1 MIIKGKLVRAMR
13 ALIGYNLL
21 ALSRKTTNKV
31 FIKPE
36 GMSLKLTTSLSQRL
50 VLTPQLRQRIEMLQM
65 TTLELS
71 DLIQQQLLENPVL
84 EEVATQ
90 EEAREL
96 AEKILD
102 HLASADPGAAPDQP
116 QIEASEP
123 ELGSPSSNGSGDSE
137 VLSQTYAE
145 SDGDAERGDGEPL
158 ASADLSEDSVGD
170 ELVGEEAARDAF
182 EEIDFGR
189 EFQDYLDPG
198 YKTQEIEYKEKDAPT
213 FEQFLTRAPSLADHL
228 EWQLHMSPIEGDV
241 CDAAISVIGNLDA
254 DGRLNATNEE
264 IAAMGG
270 WTEEIV
276 EKARQAVMHLDPI
289 GCGARDVRE
298 CLLVQL
304 EVRGESDRLA
314 AGLIS
319 DHLSDLQQHKLPHLA
334 KQIGSDVDTLLSELQ
349 FIRTLDPYPG
359 RRYSSE
365 EPILI
370 SPEIYIEKLD
380 EGDEDYVIYFSD
392 DGSPRLRVSQQYQ
405 QMLGKSD
412 VSNET
417 KSFIREKMRSAVD
430 LLRNIEHR
438 RQTIYKV
445 VESIVHRQRDFLDKG
460 VQYIKPMMLKDIA
473 EDIGMH
479 LSTVSR
485 VVNRKYAHT
494 PQGVIE
500 LRRFFTEGMMNEDGE
515 EVSTRIIKLKIK
527 KLIEEEDSH
536 SPITDDQV
544 VKILIK
550 DGIKLS
556 RRTVAKYRDQM
567 SIPGSRERRAVV

>member
-1 MIIKGKLVRAMR
+1 
-13 ALIGYNLL
+13 
-21 ALSRKTTNKV
+21 
-31 FIKPE
+31 
-36 GMSLKLTTSLSQRL
+36 MSVKLTTNLSQRL

-71 DLIQQQLLENPVL
+71 ELIQQQMLENPVL
-84 EEVATQ
+84 EEVPSQ
-90 EEAREL
+90 EETHEL

-102 HLASADPGAAPDQP
+102 QLAGGDAGSSFDANPRDSLQDTNGTSAVTG
-116 QIEASEP
+116 
-123 ELGSPSSNGSGDSE
+123 
-137 VLSQTYAE
+137 
-145 SDGDAERGDGEPL
+145 GDAEGPDSISEYPTDVTGGDTSSVEGAEEFGADE
-158 ASADLSEDSVGD
+158 ASRDS
-170 ELVGEEAARDAF
+170 F

-198 YKTQEIEYKEKDAPT
+198 YKTQEFEYKEDAPT
-213 FEQFLTRAPSLADHL
+213 FEQFLTKPPSLSEHL
-228 EWQLHMSPIEGDV
+228 EWQLHMDCAEGDV
-241 CDAAISVIGNLDA
+241 CLAAECVIGNLDQ

-264 IAAMGG
+264 IAAAGG
-270 WTEEIV
+270 WSDEIV
-276 EKARQAVMHLDPI
+276 ERARAIVMPLEPV

-304 EVRGESDRLA
+304 EARGETERLA
-314 AGLIS
+314 VQLIRE
-319 DHLSDLQQHKLPHLA
+319 HLEELQQHRLPHLS
-334 KQIGSDVDTLLSELQ
+334 KQIGVDVETLSAELQ
-349 FIRTLDPYPG
+349 FIRTLDPFPG

-370 SPEIYIEKLD
+370 APEIYIEKL
-380 EGDEDYVIYFSD
+380 EDDDDYTIYFAD
-392 DGSPRLRVSQQYQ
+392 DGSPRLRVNPSYQNMLSQD
-405 QMLGKSD
+405 GTTK
-412 VSNET
+412 ET
-417 KSFIREKMRSAVD
+417 RNFIKEKMRSAID

-438 RQTIYKV
+438 RQTIYRV
-445 VESIVHRQRDFLDKG
+445 VESIVHRQREFLDKG

-515 EVSTRIIKLKIK
+515 EVSTRIIKLQIK

-536 SPITDDQV
+536 NPITDDQV
-544 VKILIK
+544 VKILAK

-567 SIPGSRERRAVV
+567 QIPGSRERRAVV

>member
-1 MIIKGKLVRAMR
+1 
-13 ALIGYNLL
+13 
-21 ALSRKTTNKV
+21 
-31 FIKPE
+31 
-36 GMSLKLTTSLSQRL
+36 MSLKLTTSLSQRL

-65 TTLELS
+65 TTLELT
-71 DLIQQQLLENPVL
+71 DLIQQQILENPVL

-90 EEAREL
+90 EEVGEL

-102 HLASADPGAAPDQP
+102 HLASADPGAAPDEP
-116 QIEASEP
+116 QRLEAAEP
-123 ELGSPSSNGSGDSE
+123 ELGSPSSNGSGDPEGVS
-137 VLSQTYAE
+137 TYAE
-145 SDGDAERGDGEPL
+145 IDGEGDSGVGEGHEI
-158 ASADLSEDSVGD
+158 AAADLSEDSVGD
-170 ELVGEEAARDAF
+170 EIVGEEGTRDAF

-198 YKTQEIEYKEKDAPT
+198 YKTQEIEYKEDAPT

-228 EWQLHMSPIEGDV
+228 EWQLHMSPIAEEI

-270 WTEEIV
+270 WSEETV
-276 EKARQAVMHLDPI
+276 EVARQAVMNLDPV

-304 EVRGESDRLA
+304 EVKGESERLA
-314 AGLIS
+314 ARLIS
-319 DHLSDLQQHKLPHLA
+319 EHLSELQQHKLPHLA
-334 KQIGSDVDTLLSELQ
+334 KQINSDVDTLLSELQ

-380 EGDEDYVIYFSD
+380 EADDEYIIYFAD

-445 VESIVHRQRDFLDKG
+445 VESIVHRQQDFLDKG

-515 EVSTRIIKLKIK
+515 EISTRIIKLKIK

-536 SPITDDQV
+536 NPITDDQV

>member
-1 MIIKGKLVRAMR
+1 
-13 ALIGYNLL
+13 
-21 ALSRKTTNKV
+21 
-31 FIKPE
+31 
-36 GMSLKLTTSLSQRL
+36 MSLKLTTSLSQRL

-65 TTLELS
+65 TTLELT
-71 DLIQQQLLENPVL
+71 DLIQAQLLENPVL

-90 EEAREL
+90 EEAQEL

-102 HLASADPGAAPDQP
+102 HLTSADPGAVPEQ
-116 QIEASEP
+116 QSVEAVEP
-123 ELGSPSSNGSGDSE
+123 ELGTPSANGSGDTGPLPQIAGEVESE
-137 VLSQTYAE
+137 T
-145 SDGDAERGDGEPL
+145 GDSANTE
-158 ASADLSEDSVGD
+158 ASEEMAGD
-170 ELVGEEAARDAF
+170 ETNLDEAARDPF

-198 YKTQEIEYKEKDAPT
+198 YKTQEIEYKEDAPT

-228 EWQLHMSPIEGDV
+228 EWQLHMSPIEEEV
-241 CDAAISVIGNLDA
+241 CDAAVSVIGNLDA

-270 WTEEIV
+270 WSEELI
-276 EKARQAVMHLDPI
+276 EKARQAVLQLDPV
-289 GCGARDVRE
+289 GCGARDVKE

-304 EVRGESDRLA
+304 EVRGEGDRLA
-314 AGLIS
+314 ARLIGE
-319 DHLSDLQQHKLPHLA
+319 HLAELQQHKLPHLA
-334 KQIGSDVDTLLSELQ
+334 KQIGVDVDTLLTELQ

-365 EPILI
+365 EPVLI
-370 SPEIYIEKLD
+370 APEIYIEKLD
-380 EGDEDYVIYFSD
+380 EKDDEYIIYFAD

-405 QMLGKSD
+405 QMLGQSD

-445 VESIVHRQRDFLDKG
+445 VESIVHRQQEFLDKG

-515 EVSTRIIKLKIK
+515 EISTRIIKLKIK

-544 VKILIK
+544 VKILAK

>member
-1 MIIKGKLVRAMR
+1 
-13 ALIGYNLL
+13 
-21 ALSRKTTNKV
+21 
-31 FIKPE
+31 
-36 GMSLKLTTSLSQRL
+36 MSVKLTTSLSQRL

-65 TTLELS
+65 TTLELT
-71 DLIQQQLLENPVL
+71 DLIQQQLLDNPVL

-102 HLASADPGAAPDQP
+102 HLASGEQTGSFELPTVEAIAP
-116 QIEASEP
+116 EFGES
-123 ELGSPSSNGSGDSE
+123 SSNGAGE
-137 VLSQTYAE
+137 AE
-145 SDGDAERGDGEPL
+145 TA
-158 ASADLSEDSVGD
+158 ATADVEFEADTGIGGD
-170 ELVGEEAARDAF
+170 EAPATAEVSEEAPADESAHDAF

-198 YKTQEIEYKEKDAPT
+198 YKTQEFEYKEDAPT
-213 FEQFLTRAPSLADHL
+213 FEQFLTRPPSLTDHL
-228 EWQLHMSPIEGDV
+228 EWQLHMDSVDGPLS
-241 CDAAISVIGNLDA
+241 DAAECVIGNLDEE
-254 DGRLNATNEE
+254 GRLNATNEE
-264 IAAMGG
+264 IAALGG
-270 WTEEIV
+270 WSDELV
-276 EKARQAVMHLDPI
+276 EQARAVVMRLDPV

-304 EVRGESDRLA
+304 EARGESDRLA
-314 AGLIS
+314 AQLIS
-319 DHLSDLQQHKLPHLA
+319 EHLAELQQHKLPALS
-334 KQIGSDVDTLLSELQ
+334 KQIGVDVETLLAELQ

-359 RRYSSE
+359 RRHSSE
-365 EPILI
+365 EPVLI
-370 SPEIYIEKLD
+370 APEIYIEKLNEDD
-380 EGDEDYVIYFSD
+380 EEYVIYFAD
-392 DGSPRLRVSQQYQ
+392 DGSPRLRISQSYQ
-405 QMLGKSD
+405 QMLSQPTVTK
-412 VSNET
+412 ET
-417 KSFIREKMRSAVD
+417 RDFIKEKMRAAVD

-445 VESIVHRQRDFLDKG
+445 VESIVERQKEFLDKG

-500 LRRFFTEGMMNEDGE
+500 LRRFFTEGMLNEEGE
-515 EVSTRIIKLKIK
+515 EVSTRIIKLQIK
-527 KLIEEEDSH
+527 KLIEEEDTH
-536 SPITDDQV
+536 NPITDDQV
-544 VKILIK
+544 VKILAK

-567 SIPGSRERRAVV
+567 RIPGSRERRSVV

>member
-1 MIIKGKLVRAMR
+1 
-13 ALIGYNLL
+13 
-21 ALSRKTTNKV
+21 
-31 FIKPE
+31 
-36 GMSLKLTTSLSQRL
+36 

-65 TTLELS
+65 TSLELT
-71 DLIQQQLLENPVL
+71 DLIQQQLNENPVL

-102 HLASADPGAAPDQP
+102 HMASGGELENLPTSTLETSA
-116 QIEASEP
+116 P
-123 ELGSPSSNGSGDSE
+123 ELGSAGSNGAGEGETSFVAEG
-137 VLSQTYAE
+137 E
-145 SDGDAERGDGEPL
+145 SDTTAIGEVDVDVEI
-158 ASADLSEDSVGD
+158 SNQETGD
-170 ELVGEEAARDAF
+170 ESTVEGPRDPF
-182 EEIDFGR
+182 EEVDFGR

-198 YKTQEIEYKEKDAPT
+198 YKTQEFEYKEDAPT
-213 FEQFLTRAPSLADHL
+213 FEQFLTKAPSLAEHL
-228 EWQLHMSPIEGDV
+228 EWQLHMDCGEGDV
-241 CDAAISVIGNLDA
+241 CDAAEAVIGNLDE

-264 IAAMGG
+264 IAAQGA
-270 WTEEIV
+270 WPEEIV
-276 EKARQAVMHLDPI
+276 ERARRLVMTLEPV

-304 EVRGESDRLA
+304 EALGETDRLA
-314 AGLIS
+314 SQLIR
-319 DHLSDLQQHKLPHLA
+319 DHLEALQQHKLPHLS
-334 KQIGSDVDTLLSELQ
+334 KQIGVDLETLAAEIQ
-349 FIRTLDPYPG
+349 FIRQLDPFPG

-380 EGDEDYVIYFSD
+380 ENGDYIIYFAD
-392 DGSPRLRVSQQYQ
+392 DGSPRLRINPSYQ
-405 QMLGKSD
+405 QMLSQTATTK
-412 VSNET
+412 ET
-417 KSFIREKMRSAVD
+417 RDFIKEKMRSAVD

-438 RQTIYKV
+438 RQTIYRV
-445 VESIVHRQRDFLDKG
+445 VESIVQRQREFLDKG
-460 VQYIKPMMLKDIA
+460 VEAIKPMMLKDIA

-500 LRRFFTEGMMNEDGE
+500 LRRFFTEGMLNEEGE

-536 SPITDDQV
+536 NPITDDQV
-544 VKILIK
+544 VKILVK

-567 SIPGSRERRAVV
+567 NIPGSRERRAVV

>member
-1 MIIKGKLVRAMR
+1 
-13 ALIGYNLL
+13 
-21 ALSRKTTNKV
+21 
-31 FIKPE
+31 
-36 GMSLKLTTSLSQRL
+36 

-65 TTLELS
+65 TSLELT

-84 EEVATQ
+84 EEVPSH
-90 EEAREL
+90 EEVQEL
-96 AEKILD
+96 AEKVLD
-102 HLASADPGAAPDQP
+102 HLASSDG
-116 QIEASEP
+116 EASFEQ
-123 ELGSPSSNGSGDSE
+123 PSSETEFPAASTNGSGDPE
-137 VLSQTYAE
+137 VVASLSAGTEGE
-145 SDGDAERGDGEPL
+145 SDFAAVTTENFEEGG
-158 ASADLSEDSVGD
+158 SEESVS
-170 ELVGEEAARDAF
+170 EEGARDAF

-198 YKTQEIEYKEKDAPT
+198 YKTQEIEYKEDAPT
-213 FEQFLTRAPSLADHL
+213 FEQFLTRPPSLADHL
-228 EWQLHMSPIEGDV
+228 EWQLHMSPVEGEV
-241 CDAAISVIGNLDA
+241 LEAAICVIGNLNA

-264 IAAMGG
+264 MAAMEKCS
-270 WTEEIV
+270 EEVV
-276 EKARQAVMHLDPI
+276 EQARQSIMRLDPV

-304 EVRGESDRLA
+304 EVLGQKDRLA
-314 AGLIS
+314 ATLIS
-319 DHLSDLQQHKLPHLA
+319 EHLADLQQHKLPHLS
-334 KQIGSDVDTLLSELQ
+334 KLIGVEVEVLLEELQ

-359 RRYSSE
+359 RRYSSD

-380 EGDEDYVIYFSD
+380 ENDDDYIIYFAD

-405 QMLGKSD
+405 HMLSQG

-445 VESIVHRQRDFLDKG
+445 VESIVQRQRDFLDHG

-500 LRRFFTEGMMNEDGE
+500 LRRFFTEGMLNEDGE
-515 EVSTRIIKLKIK
+515 EISTRIIKLQIK

-536 SPITDDQV
+536 NPITDDQV
-544 VKILIK
+544 VKILAK

-567 SIPGSRERRAVV
+567 QIPGSRERRAVV

>member
-1 MIIKGKLVRAMR
+1 MSVR
-13 ALIGYNLL
+13 
-21 ALSRKTTNKV
+21 
-31 FIKPE
+31 
-36 GMSLKLTTSLSQRL
+36 LTTSLSQRL

-71 DLIQQQLLENPVL
+71 DLIQQQLNENPVL

-90 EEAREL
+90 EEAQEL

-102 HLASADPGAAPDQP
+102 HMASGGELENLPGSTVDSSTPEMGDAQSNGGGEN
-116 QIEASEP
+116 EASF
-123 ELGSPSSNGSGDSE
+123 
-137 VLSQTYAE
+137 AA
-145 SDGDAERGDGEPL
+145 DAERDMPASGDIEIENTAAETNDEGVAEGE
-158 ASADLSEDSVGD
+158 S
-170 ELVGEEAARDAF
+170 RDAF
-182 EEIDFGR
+182 EEVDFGR

-198 YKTQEIEYKEKDAPT
+198 YKTQEFEYKEDAPT

-228 EWQLHMSPIEGDV
+228 EWQLHMDSAEGEV
-241 CDAAISVIGNLDA
+241 CDAAEVVIGNLDEE
-254 DGRLNATNEE
+254 GRLNATNEE
-264 IAAMGG
+264 IATQGG
-270 WTEEIV
+270 WSEETVERAREIV
-276 EKARQAVMHLDPI
+276 MKLEPV

-304 EVRGESDRLA
+304 EVRGETERLA
-314 AGLIS
+314 TQLIR
-319 DHLSDLQQHKLPHLA
+319 DHLEALQQHKLPHLS
-334 KQIGSDVDTLLSELQ
+334 KQIGIDIETLAAELQ
-349 FIRTLDPYPG
+349 FIRTLDPFPG

-370 SPEIYIEKLD
+370 SPEIYIEKL
-380 EGDEDYVIYFSD
+380 EDDTEYVIYFAD
-392 DGSPRLRVSQQYQ
+392 DGSPRLRISPSYQ
-405 QMLGKSD
+405 QMLSQATVTK
-412 VSNET
+412 ET
-417 KSFIREKMRSAVD
+417 RNFIKEKMRSAVD

-438 RQTIYKV
+438 RQTIYRV
-445 VESIVHRQRDFLDKG
+445 VESIVHRQKEFLDKG

-494 PQGVIE
+494 PQGVLE

-515 EVSTRIIKLKIK
+515 EISTRIIKLKIK

-536 SPITDDQV
+536 NLITDDQV
-544 VKILIK
+544 VKILVK

-567 SIPGSRERRAVV
+567 HIPGSRERRAIV

>member
-1 MIIKGKLVRAMR
+1 
-13 ALIGYNLL
+13 
-21 ALSRKTTNKV
+21 
-31 FIKPE
+31 
-36 GMSLKLTTSLSQRL
+36 MSLKLTTSLSQRL

-65 TTLELS
+65 TSLELT

-84 EEVATQ
+84 EEVPSQ
-90 EEAREL
+90 EEVQEL
-96 AEKILD
+96 AEKVLD
-102 HLASADPGAAPDQP
+102 HMASSDSESTFEQQVP
-116 QIEASEP
+116 EAGTP
-123 ELGSPSSNGSGDSE
+123 ATNGSGDAE
-137 VLSQTYAE
+137 VLASLPAAA
-145 SDGDAERGDGEPL
+145 DGNGDIGDVGE
-158 ASADLSEDSVGD
+158 AIAAGEHEEGGGD
-170 ELVGEEAARDAF
+170 EGTAEDAQRDAF

-198 YKTQEIEYKEKDAPT
+198 YKTQEIEYKEDAPT
-213 FEQFLTRAPSLADHL
+213 FEQFLTRPPSLAEHL
-228 EWQLHMSPIEGDV
+228 EWQLHMTTVDEDV
-241 CDAAISVIGNLDA
+241 RDAAICVIGNLNA

-264 IAAMGG
+264 IA
-270 WTEEIV
+270 TV
-276 EKARQAVMHLDPI
+276 EQISEDLVERARQVVMRLDPV
-289 GCGARDVRE
+289 GCGARDVKE

-304 EVRGESDRLA
+304 EVLGESDRLA
-314 AGLIS
+314 ARLIT
-319 DHLSDLQQHKLPHLA
+319 DHFADLQQHKLPHLS
-334 KQIGSDVDTLLSELQ
+334 KQIGIDVETLLEELQ

-359 RRYSSE
+359 RRYSVE

-380 EGDEDYVIYFSD
+380 ENDDDYVIYFAD

-405 QMLGKSD
+405 QMLSQG

-445 VESIVHRQRDFLDKG
+445 VESIVQRQRDFLDHG

-500 LRRFFTEGMMNEDGE
+500 LRRFFTEGMLNEEGE
-515 EVSTRIIKLKIK
+515 EISTRIIKLKIK

-536 SPITDDQV
+536 NPITDDQV
-544 VKILIK
+544 VKILAK

-567 SIPGSRERRAVV
+567 QIPGSRERRAVV

>member
-1 MIIKGKLVRAMR
+1 M
-13 ALIGYNLL
+13 
-21 ALSRKTTNKV
+21 
-31 FIKPE
+31 
-36 GMSLKLTTSLSQRL
+36 TSLE
-50 VLTPQLRQRIEMLQM
+50 LT
-65 TTLELS
+65 

-84 EEVATQ
+84 EEVPSQ
-90 EEAREL
+90 EEVQEI
-96 AEKILD
+96 AEKVLD
-102 HLASADPGAAPDQP
+102 HLASSESDTF
-116 QIEASEP
+116 EAHAP
-123 ELGSPSSNGSGDSE
+123 ELGTAATNGSGDPD
-137 VLSQTYAE
+137 VLASLPAST
-145 SDGDAERGDGEPL
+145 DGEMGE
-158 ASADLSEDSVGD
+158 AIAGGEHEEGG
-170 ELVGEEAARDAF
+170 GEEGIADEAPRDAF

-198 YKTQEIEYKEKDAPT
+198 YKTQEIEYKEDAPT
-213 FEQFLTRAPSLADHL
+213 FEQFLTRPPSLAEHL
-228 EWQLHMSPIEGDV
+228 EWQLNMTTLEDDIRE
-241 CDAAISVIGNLDA
+241 AAICVIGNLNA
-254 DGRLNATNEE
+254 DGRLNATDEE
-264 IAAMGG
+264 IA
-270 WTEEIV
+270 EV
-276 EKARQAVMHLDPI
+276 EKIPVETVERARQTVMRLDPV
-289 GCGARDVRE
+289 GCGARDVKE

-304 EVRGESDRLA
+304 EVLGETDRLA
-314 AGLIS
+314 ARLIS
-319 DHLSDLQQHKLPHLA
+319 EHFAELQQHKLPHLS
-334 KQIGSDVDTLLSELQ
+334 KQIGIDVETLLEELQ

-380 EGDEDYVIYFSD
+380 ENDDEYIIYFAD

-405 QMLGKSD
+405 QMLSQG

-445 VESIVHRQRDFLDKG
+445 VESIVARQKDFLDHG

-500 LRRFFTEGMMNEDGE
+500 LRRFFTEGMLNEDGE

-536 SPITDDQV
+536 NPITDDQV
-544 VKILIK
+544 VKILAK

>member
-1 MIIKGKLVRAMR
+1 
-13 ALIGYNLL
+13 
-21 ALSRKTTNKV
+21 
-31 FIKPE
+31 
-36 GMSLKLTTSLSQRL
+36 MSLKLTTSLSQRL

-65 TTLELS
+65 TTLELT
-71 DLIQQQLLENPVL
+71 DLIQQQMLENPVL

-90 EEAREL
+90 EEAQEL

-102 HLASADPGAAPDQP
+102 HLANADPGSTPENST
-116 QIEASEP
+116 IEISEP
-123 ELGSPSSNGSGDSE
+123 DLGSSSSNGSGDAELLANTFSE
-137 VLSQTYAE
+137 GGGEGL
-145 SDGDAERGDGEPL
+145 DAAGP
-158 ASADLSEDSVGD
+158 DLSEDSIGD
-170 ELVGEEAARDAF
+170 DIVGEEGSRDPF

-198 YKTQEIEYKEKDAPT
+198 YKTQEIEYKEDAPT
-213 FEQFLTRAPSLADHL
+213 FEQFLTRPPSLAEHL
-228 EWQLHMSPIEGDV
+228 EWQLHMNPISEEV
-241 CDAAISVIGNLDA
+241 CDAAVCVIGNLDA

-264 IAAMGG
+264 IAAMGP
-270 WTEEIV
+270 WSEEVV
-276 EKARQAVMHLDPI
+276 EQARNAVMRLDPV

-314 AGLIS
+314 ARLIS
-319 DHLSDLQQHKLPHLA
+319 EHLADLQQHKLPNLS
-334 KQIGSDVDTLLSELQ
+334 KQTGIEVDTLLAELQ
-349 FIRTLDPYPG
+349 IIRTLDPYPG
-359 RRYSSE
+359 RGYSSE

-380 EGDEDYVIYFSD
+380 EADQDYIIYFAD
-392 DGSPRLRVSQQYQ
+392 DGSPRLRISQQYQ
-405 QMLGKSD
+405 QMLGQVG

-417 KSFIREKMRSAVD
+417 KSFIREKVRSAVD

-445 VESIVHRQRDFLDKG
+445 VESIVQRQKEFLDNG
-460 VQYIKPMMLKDIA
+460 VESIKPMMLKDIA

-515 EVSTRIIKLKIK
+515 EISTRIIKLKIK
-527 KLIEEEDSH
+527 KLIEEEDTH
-536 SPITDDQV
+536 NPITDDQV
-544 VKILIK
+544 VKILAK
-550 DGIKLS
+550 DGIRLS

-567 SIPGSRERRAVV
+567 QIPGSRERRAVT

>member
-1 MIIKGKLVRAMR
+1 
-13 ALIGYNLL
+13 
-21 ALSRKTTNKV
+21 
-31 FIKPE
+31 
-36 GMSLKLTTSLSQRL
+36 MSVKLTTNLSQRL

-71 DLIQQQLLENPVL
+71 ELIQQQLLENPVL
-84 EEVATQ
+84 EEVHSQ
-90 EEAREL
+90 EEMQEL

-102 HLASADPGAAPDQP
+102 HKANADPASNFDIAPA
-116 QIEASEP
+116 EAEGGD
-123 ELGSPSSNGSGDSE
+123 LNGSSANG
-137 VLSQTYAE
+137 L
-145 SDGDAERGDGEPL
+145 GDADMVATYTETDADAGVHEMAGETEAGEDL
-158 ASADLSEDSVGD
+158 GAD
-170 ELVGEEAARDAF
+170 EAPRDAF

-198 YKTQEIEYKEKDAPT
+198 YKTQEFEYKEDGPT
-213 FEQFLTRAPSLADHL
+213 FEQFLTRAPSLCEHL
-228 EWQLHMSPIEGDV
+228 EWQLHMSPVNGAV
-241 CDAAISVIGNLDA
+241 CDAAEYVIGNLDS
-254 DGRLNATNEE
+254 DGRLHATNEE
-264 IAAMGG
+264 IAEMGG
-270 WTEEIV
+270 WSVETVEE
-276 EKARQAVMHLDPI
+276 ARQTLMQLEPV

-304 EVRGESDRLA
+304 RAKGEGDRLA
-314 AGLIS
+314 ALLIS
-319 DHLSDLQQHKLPHLA
+319 EHLPELQQHKLPNLA
-334 KQIGSDVDTLLSELQ
+334 KLLGVSVETLLEELQ
-349 FIRTLDPYPG
+349 VIRTLDPYPG

-365 EPILI
+365 EPVLI

-380 EGDEDYVIYFSD
+380 DDYVIYFAD
-392 DGSPRLRVSQQYQ
+392 DGSPRLRISQNYQ
-405 QMLGKSD
+405 HMLKQEDTSK
-412 VSNET
+412 ET
-417 KSFIREKMRSAVD
+417 RDFIKDKMRSAVD

-445 VESIVHRQRDFLDKG
+445 VESIVQRQREFLDKG

-500 LRRFFTEGMMNEDGE
+500 LRRFFTEGMMNEEGE

-536 SPITDDQV
+536 NPITDDQV
-544 VKILIK
+544 VKILAK

-567 SIPGSRERRAVV
+567 QIPGSRERRAVV

>member
-1 MIIKGKLVRAMR
+1 
-13 ALIGYNLL
+13 
-21 ALSRKTTNKV
+21 
-31 FIKPE
+31 
-36 GMSLKLTTSLSQRL
+36 MSLKLTTSLSQRL

-84 EEVATQ
+84 EEVPSQ
-90 EEAREL
+90 EEVQEL
-96 AEKILD
+96 AEKVLD
-102 HLASADPGAAPDQP
+102 HLASSDPAAAESAEVD
-116 QIEASEP
+116 ASNV
-123 ELGSPSSNGSGDSE
+123 SSNGTGELE
-137 VLSQTYAE
+137 VLSSLTAAPE
-145 SDGDAERGDGEPL
+145 GEH
-158 ASADLSEDSVGD
+158 AVSEATEEGF
-170 ELVGEEAARDAF
+170 GEEGSSEEPAHDSF

-198 YKTQEIEYKEKDAPT
+198 YKTQEIEYKEDAPT
-213 FEQFLTRAPSLADHL
+213 FEQFLTRPPSLAEHL
-228 EWQLHMSPIEGDV
+228 EWQLHMSQIDSGI
-241 CDAAISVIGNLDA
+241 CDAAICVIGNLNA

-264 IAAMGG
+264 MAAMEEV
-270 WTEEIV
+270 TEELV
-276 EKARQAVMHLDPI
+276 EQARQVVMRLDPV
-289 GCGARDVRE
+289 GCGARDVKE
-298 CLLVQL
+298 CLLIQL
-304 EVRGESDRLA
+304 EVRGESERLA
-314 AGLIS
+314 AKLIS
-319 DHLSDLQQHKLPHLA
+319 EHFSDLQQHKLPHLS
-334 KQIGSDVDTLLSELQ
+334 KQIGIDVDTLLNELQ

-380 EGDEDYVIYFSD
+380 ENDDDYIIYFAD
-392 DGSPRLRVSQQYQ
+392 DGSPRLRVSAQYQ
-405 QMLGKSD
+405 QMLSQS

-445 VESIVHRQRDFLDKG
+445 VESIVQRQKDFLDHG
-460 VQYIKPMMLKDIA
+460 VQHLKPMMLKDIA

-500 LRRFFTEGMMNEDGE
+500 LRRFFTEGMLNEDGE
-515 EVSTRIIKLKIK
+515 EVSTRIIKLRIK

-536 SPITDDQV
+536 NPITDDQV
-544 VKILIK
+544 VKILAK

-567 SIPGSRERRAVV
+567 QIPGSRERRAVV

>member
-1 MIIKGKLVRAMR
+1 
-13 ALIGYNLL
+13 
-21 ALSRKTTNKV
+21 
-31 FIKPE
+31 
-36 GMSLKLTTSLSQRL
+36 MSLKLTTSLSQRL

-65 TTLELS
+65 TSLELS

-84 EEVATQ
+84 EEVPTQ
-90 EEAREL
+90 EEVQEI
-96 AEKILD
+96 AEKVLD
-102 HLASADPGAAPDQP
+102 HLASSDAETPSVDGA
-116 QIEASEP
+116 SP
-123 ELGSPSSNGSGDSE
+123 ETNGSGDSSD
-137 VLSQTYAE
+137 VLSSLAAT
-145 SDGDAERGDGEPL
+145 DGTDGEGGE
-158 ASADLSEDSVGD
+158 AIATADHEEGAAEDGVVD
-170 ELVGEEAARDAF
+170 ESQRDAF

-198 YKTQEIEYKEKDAPT
+198 YKTQEIEYKEDAPT
-213 FEQFLTRAPSLADHL
+213 FEQFLTRPPSLAEHL
-228 EWQLHMSPIEGDV
+228 EWQLHMSSIDSELV
-241 CDAAISVIGNLDA
+241 DAAVCVIGNLNA

-264 IAAMGG
+264 MATM
-270 WTEEIV
+270 EKVSEDVV
-276 EKARQAVMHLDPI
+276 ERARQAVMRLDPV
-289 GCGARDVRE
+289 GCGARDVKE

-304 EVRGESDRLA
+304 EVLGESDRLA
-314 AGLIS
+314 AKLIS
-319 DHLSDLQQHKLPHLA
+319 EHFADLQQHKLPHLS
-334 KQIGSDVDTLLSELQ
+334 KQIGVDVETLLKELE

-380 EGDEDYVIYFSD
+380 ENDDDYIIYFAD

-405 QMLGKSD
+405 QMLSQG

-445 VESIVHRQRDFLDKG
+445 VESIVARQKDFLDHG

-500 LRRFFTEGMMNEDGE
+500 LRRFFTEGMLNEEGE
-515 EVSTRIIKLKIK
+515 EISTRIIKLKIK

-536 SPITDDQV
+536 NPITDDQV
-544 VKILIK
+544 VKILAK

-567 SIPGSRERRAVV
+567 QIPGSRERRAVV

>member
-1 MIIKGKLVRAMR
+1 
-13 ALIGYNLL
+13 
-21 ALSRKTTNKV
+21 
-31 FIKPE
+31 
-36 GMSLKLTTSLSQRL
+36 MSLKLTTSLSQRL

-65 TTLELS
+65 TTLELT
-71 DLIQQQLLENPVL
+71 DLIQAQLLENPVL

-90 EEAREL
+90 EEAQEL

-102 HLASADPGAAPDQP
+102 HLTSADPGAAPEQ
-116 QIEASEP
+116 QNVEAVEP
-123 ELGSPSSNGSGDSE
+123 EMGGPSSNGSGDTGSLPPIAEVESE
-137 VLSQTYAE
+137 TAE
-145 SDGDAERGDGEPL
+145 SAAAEP
-158 ASADLSEDSVGD
+158 
-170 ELVGEEAARDAF
+170 GEELAGDDANVDEGARDPF

-198 YKTQEIEYKEKDAPT
+198 YKTQEIEYKEDAPT
-213 FEQFLTRAPSLADHL
+213 FEQFLTRPPSLADHL
-228 EWQLHMSPIEGDV
+228 EWQLHMSPIEEEV
-241 CDAAISVIGNLDA
+241 CDAAVSVIGNLDA

-270 WTEEIV
+270 WTEELV
-276 EKARQAVMHLDPI
+276 EQARQAVLHLDPV
-289 GCGARDVRE
+289 GCGARDVKE
-298 CLLVQL
+298 SLLVQL

-314 AGLIS
+314 ARLIG
-319 DHLSDLQQHKLPHLA
+319 DHMSELQQHKLPHLA
-334 KQIGSDVDTLLSELQ
+334 KQIGVDVDTLLAELQ

-365 EPILI
+365 EPVLI
-370 SPEIYIEKLD
+370 APEIYIEKLD
-380 EGDEDYVIYFSD
+380 ENDDEYIIYFAD

-405 QMLGKSD
+405 QMLGQSD

-445 VESIVHRQRDFLDKG
+445 VESIVHRQQEFLDKG

-515 EVSTRIIKLKIK
+515 EISTRIIKLKIK

-544 VKILIK
+544 VKILAK

>member
-1 MIIKGKLVRAMR
+1 
-13 ALIGYNLL
+13 
-21 ALSRKTTNKV
+21 
-31 FIKPE
+31 
-36 GMSLKLTTSLSQRL
+36 MSVKLTTNLSQRL

-84 EEVATQ
+84 EEVPSQ
-90 EEAREL
+90 EETNEL

-102 HLASADPGAAPDQP
+102 QLANGDAGSSFDLAPTEGSAADFNGSPENGAGEVDMDAVNLY
-116 QIEASEP
+116 AEP
-123 ELGSPSSNGSGDSE
+123 EGGIATADDSGGEAGEDGGTDEGS
-137 VLSQTYAE
+137 
-145 SDGDAERGDGEPL
+145 
-158 ASADLSEDSVGD
+158 
-170 ELVGEEAARDAF
+170 RDAF

-198 YKTQEIEYKEKDAPT
+198 YKTQEFEYKEDAPT
-213 FEQFLTRAPSLADHL
+213 FEQFLTRAPSLSEHL
-228 EWQLHMSPIEGDV
+228 EWQLHMNPVSEELCDV
-241 CDAAISVIGNLDA
+241 ALCVIGNLDA
-254 DGRLNATNEE
+254 DGRLTATNEE
-264 IAAMGG
+264 IAGMGNG
-270 WTEEIV
+270 WSEELA
-276 EKARQAVMHLDPI
+276 EEARQIVMRLDPV
-289 GCGARDVRE
+289 GCGAHDARE
-298 CLLVQL
+298 CLLAQL
-304 EVRGESDRLA
+304 ETRGESDRLA
-314 AGLIS
+314 ARLINE
-319 DHLSDLQQHKLPHLA
+319 HLLELQQHKLPNLS
-334 KQIGSDVDTLLSELQ
+334 KQLGINVEALIEEVQ
-349 FIRTLDPYPG
+349 YIRTLDPFPG
-359 RRYSSE
+359 RRYSSD
-365 EPILI
+365 EPVLI

-380 EGDEDYVIYFSD
+380 DEAEDWDELGGYVIYFAD
-392 DGSPRLRVSQQYQ
+392 DGSPRLRISQNYQ
-405 QMLGKSD
+405 KMLGQQQTTK
-412 VSNET
+412 ET
-417 KSFIREKMRSAVD
+417 RDFIRDKMRSAVD

-445 VESIVHRQRDFLDKG
+445 VESMVKKQKEFLDKG

-500 LRRFFTEGMMNEDGE
+500 LRRFFTEGMMNEEGE

-536 SPITDDQV
+536 NPITDDQI

-567 SIPGSRERRAVV
+567 NIPGSRERRAPV

>member
-1 MIIKGKLVRAMR
+1 
-13 ALIGYNLL
+13 
-21 ALSRKTTNKV
+21 
-31 FIKPE
+31 
-36 GMSLKLTTSLSQRL
+36 MSLKLTTSLSQRL

-84 EEVATQ
+84 EEVPTQ
-90 EEAREL
+90 EEVQEI
-96 AEKILD
+96 AEKVLD
-102 HLASADPGAAPDQP
+102 HLASSDANSFEESVP
-116 QIEASEP
+116 EP
-123 ELGSPSSNGSGDSE
+123 GSPSTNGSGDTE
-137 VLSQTYAE
+137 VLTGLPAT
-145 SDGDAERGDGEPL
+145 DGDGDGGEVI
-158 ASADLSEDSVGD
+158 AAAEHEEGISDEATADD
-170 ELVGEEAARDAF
+170 APRDAF

-198 YKTQEIEYKEKDAPT
+198 YKTQEIEYKEDAPT
-213 FEQFLTRAPSLADHL
+213 FEQFLTRPPSLAEHL
-228 EWQLHMSPIEGDV
+228 EWQLNMSSIDSQVRDV
-241 CDAAISVIGNLDA
+241 AICVIGNLNA

-264 IAAMGG
+264 IAAMEKVS
-270 WTEEIV
+270 EELV
-276 EKARQAVMHLDPI
+276 ERARQEVMRLDPV
-289 GCGARDVRE
+289 GCGARDVKE

-304 EVRGESDRLA
+304 EVLGESDRLA
-314 AGLIS
+314 TKLIS
-319 DHLSDLQQHKLPHLA
+319 EHFSELQQHKLPHLS
-334 KQIGSDVDTLLSELQ
+334 KQIGVDVETLLEELQ

-359 RRYSSE
+359 RRYSSD

-380 EGDEDYVIYFSD
+380 EDDEDYVIYFAD

-405 QMLGKSD
+405 QMLSQG

-445 VESIVHRQRDFLDKG
+445 VESIVARQKEFLDHG

-500 LRRFFTEGMMNEDGE
+500 LRRFFTEGMLNEEGE
-515 EVSTRIIKLKIK
+515 EISTRIIKLKIK

-536 SPITDDQV
+536 NPITDDQV
-544 VKILIK
+544 VKILAK

-567 SIPGSRERRAVV
+567 QIPGSRERRAVV

>member
-1 MIIKGKLVRAMR
+1 
-13 ALIGYNLL
+13 
-21 ALSRKTTNKV
+21 
-31 FIKPE
+31 
-36 GMSLKLTTSLSQRL
+36 MSLKLTTSLSQRL

-90 EEAREL
+90 EEVGEL

-102 HLASADPGAAPDQP
+102 HLANADPGAAPDQP
-116 QIEASEP
+116 QIEAVES
-123 ELGSPSSNGSGDSE
+123 ELGSPSSNGSGDLEAATNYTEGDVTEGASSE
-137 VLSQTYAE
+137 
-145 SDGDAERGDGEPL
+145 G
-158 ASADLSEDSVGD
+158 
-170 ELVGEEAARDAF
+170 GEESGGDDVIGEESIRDAF

-198 YKTQEIEYKEKDAPT
+198 YKTQEIEYKEDAPT
-213 FEQFLTRAPSLADHL
+213 FEQFLTRPPSLADHL
-228 EWQLHMSPIEGDV
+228 EWQLHMSPVEGDI
-241 CDAAISVIGNLDA
+241 CEAAISVIGNLDA

-264 IAAMGG
+264 IAAMGN
-270 WTEEIV
+270 WTEETV

-289 GCGARDVRE
+289 GCGARDVKE

-314 AGLIS
+314 VRLIS
-319 DHLSDLQQHKLPHLA
+319 EHLSELQQHKLPHLA
-334 KQIGSDVDTLLSELQ
+334 KQIGSDVDTLLTELQ

-365 EPILI
+365 EPVLI
-370 SPEIYIEKLD
+370 SPEIYIEKLE

-392 DGSPRLRVSQQYQ
+392 DGSPRLRVSAQYQ
-405 QMLGKSD
+405 QMLGKTD

-445 VESIVHRQRDFLDKG
+445 VESIVHRQSDFLDKG
-460 VQYIKPMMLKDIA
+460 VEYIKPMMLKDIA

-515 EVSTRIIKLKIK
+515 EISTRIIKLKIK

-536 SPITDDQV
+536 NPITDDQV
-544 VKILIK
+544 VKILAK

>member
-1 MIIKGKLVRAMR
+1 
-13 ALIGYNLL
+13 
-21 ALSRKTTNKV
+21 
-31 FIKPE
+31 
-36 GMSLKLTTSLSQRL
+36 
-50 VLTPQLRQRIEMLQM
+50 MLQM

-71 DLIQQQLLENPVL
+71 DLIQQQLTENPVL

-102 HLASADPGAAPDQP
+102 HMASGGDLENFEPQP
-116 QIEASEP
+116 VEGRAP
-123 ELGSPSSNGSGDSE
+123 ELGEPASNGSGDIE
-137 VLSQTYAE
+137 AE
-145 SDGDAERGDGEPL
+145 SSFLPEHETEVAANADAEG
-158 ASADLSEDSVGD
+158 ASVEAGD
-170 ELVGEEAARDAF
+170 ELAPEDSRDAF
-182 EEIDFGR
+182 EEVDFGR

-198 YKTQEIEYKEKDAPT
+198 YKTQEFEYKEDAPT
-213 FEQFLTRAPSLADHL
+213 FEQFLTKAPSLSEHL
-228 EWQLHMSPIEGDV
+228 EWQLHMDCTDGDV
-241 CDAAISVIGNLDA
+241 CEAAETVIGNLNEE
-254 DGRLNATNEE
+254 GRLNATNEE
-264 IAAMGG
+264 IAAQGG
-270 WTEEIV
+270 WSEETV
-276 EKARQAVMHLDPI
+276 EKARQVVMRLDPV

-298 CLLVQL
+298 CLMVQL
-304 EVRGESDRLA
+304 EVRGETDRLA
-314 AGLIS
+314 TQLIR
-319 DHLSDLQQHKLPHLA
+319 DHLPELQQHKLPHLS
-334 KQIGSDVDTLLSELQ
+334 KQIGIDIETLAAEIQ

-370 SPEIYIEKLD
+370 SPEIYIEKL
-380 EGDEDYVIYFSD
+380 EENSEYIIYFAD
-392 DGSPRLRVSQQYQ
+392 DGSPRLRINPTYQ
-405 QMLGKSD
+405 QMLSQGTTTK
-412 VSNET
+412 ET
-417 KSFIREKMRSAVD
+417 RNFIKEKMRSAVD

-438 RQTIYKV
+438 RQTIYRV
-445 VESIVHRQRDFLDKG
+445 VESIVNRQKEFLDKG
-460 VQYIKPMMLKDIA
+460 VEYIKPMMLKDIA

-500 LRRFFTEGMMNEDGE
+500 LRRFFTEGMLNEEGE

-536 SPITDDQV
+536 NPITDDQV
-544 VKILIK
+544 VKILVK

-567 SIPGSRERRAVV
+567 HIPGSRERRAVV